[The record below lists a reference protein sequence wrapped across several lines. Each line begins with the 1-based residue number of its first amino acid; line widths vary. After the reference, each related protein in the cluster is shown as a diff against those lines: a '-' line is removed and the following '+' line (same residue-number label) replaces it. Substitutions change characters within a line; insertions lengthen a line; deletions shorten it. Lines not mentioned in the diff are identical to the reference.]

1 VISVNVS
8 TKVGSKTKQ
17 LREIATDGLITNDD
31 MDQIARLAIFNEIDR
46 TTRGLDVELTQFA
59 PYSDEYAK
67 LRSRFGLTSDKVTLS
82 FSENLLN
89 SLTFEVFELA
99 GSNKLA
105 LIFFDAAEKA
115 DLARWHIEGV
125 EENNLPS
132 RDFHGVD
139 EGTLDDI
146 VDLVKALIAD
156 RLEALDR
163 G

>member
-1 VISVNVS
+1 MLAVNLRVEA
-8 TKVGSKTKQ
+8 KTDK
-17 LREIATDGLITNDD
+17 LRAIMKDGLVRNED
-31 MDQIARLAIFNEIDR
+31 MELISKLVIFNEIDR
-46 TTRGLDVELTQFA
+46 TTRGLDVELMQFA
-59 PYSDEYAK
+59 PYSEEYAR
-67 LRSRFGLTSDKVTLS
+67 LRSRLGLPSSRVTLS

-89 SLTFEVFELA
+89 SLTFEVLDLA

-105 LIFFDAAEKA
+105 LIFFDAVEKA

-146 VDLVKALIAD
+146 RKLLEAIISD